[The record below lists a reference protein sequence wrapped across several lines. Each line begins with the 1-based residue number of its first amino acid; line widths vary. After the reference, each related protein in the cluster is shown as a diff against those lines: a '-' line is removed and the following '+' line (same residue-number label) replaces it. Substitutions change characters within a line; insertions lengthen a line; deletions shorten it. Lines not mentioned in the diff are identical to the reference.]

1 MVRMKQ
7 NISLLLQR
15 AQIKQTL
22 EILLTKKTRYM
33 KCDDKFGGAD
43 RISNLE
49 HPVVDGRA
57 QKRGR
62 SHGLRLLPLEVVV

>member
-33 KCDDKFGGAD
+33 KYGDRFGGAD
-43 RISNLE
+43 RIINLE
-49 HPVVDGRA
+49 HPVEPMVEHE
-57 QKRGR
+57 KRGR
-62 SHGLRLLPLEVVV
+62 SYEYRLLPH